1 MISAANVFYST
12 RLVILT
18 FPDAM
23 NRCSGVQLDIP
34 NWLQR
39 ATFRIIAVVPALY
52 CVWTSGVEGIY
63 QLLILT
69 QVMVALLLPSSVIP
83 LFRVASSRQ
92 VMGVYKIS
100 PFLEFVALV
109 SFMGVLGINIIF
121 VVEMIFGDSDWLP
134 PLKSATRLDAQAW
147 NWDVQNAVSE
157 PSMLIEEDFF
167 TENKCTREELIERQ
181 EKLSEPEKSYDSYSD
196 ITVANADPDLP
207 EKIMETD
214 QECHLTTIKDKH
226 SEVTISSFQTFYEE
240 ETLPTIESSSL
251 SAAVNLVPDAEL
263 LVAKKANIET
273 MDSVEKTV
281 DIDDGPG
288 SFRSLSGKSD
298 EGGNGAGSLSRLAG
312 LGRCKTSIS
321 CSS

>member
-1 MISAANVFYST
+1 MLLQQHQGPQNISRDALCLDHFFAIICIFSGIYLVNYVLMISAANVFYST
-12 RLVILT
+12 GLVMLT

-134 PLKSATRLDAQAW
+134 
-147 NWDVQNAVSE
+147 
-157 PSMLIEEDFF
+157 
-167 TENKCTREELIERQ
+167 
-181 EKLSEPEKSYDSYSD
+181 
-196 ITVANADPDLP
+196 
-207 EKIMETD
+207 
-214 QECHLTTIKDKH
+214 H
-226 SEVTISSFQTFYEE
+226 
-240 ETLPTIESSSL
+240 
-251 SAAVNLVPDAEL
+251 
-263 LVAKKANIET
+263 
-273 MDSVEKTV
+273 
-281 DIDDGPG
+281 
-288 SFRSLSGKSD
+288 
-298 EGGNGAGSLSRLAG
+298 
-312 LGRCKTSIS
+312 
-321 CSS
+321 